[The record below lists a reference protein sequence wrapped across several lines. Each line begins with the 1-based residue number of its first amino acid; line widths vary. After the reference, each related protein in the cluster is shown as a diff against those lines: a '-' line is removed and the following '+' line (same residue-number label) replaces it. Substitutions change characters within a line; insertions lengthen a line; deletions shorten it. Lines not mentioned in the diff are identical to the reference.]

1 MNIPFRPLGP
11 LMQLLEE
18 LGHEVTYAY
27 DDLVFI
33 NNNDFLIQ
41 FASSGPELHLF
52 FNHDCNKNTAS
63 GIEESIIPAA
73 ESKGLSIIRKGKYK
87 LVGEQDETMQLHFF
101 DA

>member
-41 FASSGPELHLF
+41 FAASGPQLHLF
-52 FNHDCNKNTAS
+52 FNHDCSRKTTE
-63 GIEESIIPAA
+63 GIEESIIPAGD
-73 ESKGLSIIRKGKYK
+73 SKGLSIIRKGKYK